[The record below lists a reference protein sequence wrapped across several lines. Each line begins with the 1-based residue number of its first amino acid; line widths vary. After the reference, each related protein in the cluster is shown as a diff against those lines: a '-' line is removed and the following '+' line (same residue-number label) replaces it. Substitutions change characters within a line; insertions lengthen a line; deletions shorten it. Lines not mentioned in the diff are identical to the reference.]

1 MAREITSARESS
13 PMGLR
18 SRNAV
23 GGRADRAHGRPT
35 WPSMNPRTA
44 GKTGQWTQQ
53 AIRERFRNT
62 NGK

>member
-1 MAREITSARESS
+1 MEITSARESS
-13 PMGLR
+13 PIGLQ

-23 GGRADRAHGRPT
+23 GGRADRAHGRPS

-44 GKTGQWTQQ
+44 GKLGQWTQQ
-53 AIRERFRNT
+53 GIRERFKNT